1 MANYSKK
8 KSLGGKA
15 ILAIV
20 IAVLIVIA
28 AFVTVWGTG
37 YAITGNPD
45 PAQWQASVNTVING
59 KDGAD
64 GKDGLNGADGKD
76 GVNGVDGKD
85 GETPHIG
92 ENGNWFIGET
102 DTGVK
107 AAGQDGADGADGANG
122 QDGQPGTKLY
132 RHSIVAENIGSTGSS
147 VTFVIYSSDSE
158 PYTATTL
165 PQGTIVTG
173 LSWASSEIPLNVHVS
188 ADGKAEITLLD
199 ISGDKP
205 MTRYYKADTITDT
218 VTEV

>member
-1 MANYSKK
+1 MANYRKK
-8 KSLGGKA
+8 QGAGKA
-15 ILAIV
+15 VAIMIAGIVAIILIGLA
-20 IAVLIVIA
+20 LM
-28 AFVTVWGTG
+28 WGTG
-37 YAITGNPD
+37 YAITGKANPS
-45 PAQWQASVNTVING
+45 QWQASVNTVING

-64 GKDGLNGADGKD
+64 GKNGADGKD
-76 GVNGVDGKD
+76 GANGADGQ
-85 GETPHIG
+85 TPHIG

-107 AAGQDGADGADGANG
+107 AAGQDGAAGADGKDGQDG

-188 ADGKAEITLLD
+188 ADGKAEITFLD

-205 MTRYYKADTITDT
+205 MTRYYKAETITDT

>member
-1 MANYSKK
+1 MKALKVISIF
-8 KSLGGKA
+8 LAA
-15 ILAIV
+15 ILSA
-20 IAVLIVIA
+20 IAVE
-28 AFVTVWGTG
+28 FVTARCVTGTW
-37 YAITGNPD
+37 NP
-45 PAQWQASVNTVING
+45 AEWQNTAEIVQPKDGADGIDG

-64 GKDGLNGADGKD
+64 GQ
-76 GVNGVDGKD
+76 
-85 GETPHIG
+85 TPHIG

-107 AAGQDGADGADGANG
+107 AAGQDGTNGTNGADGANG

-188 ADGKAEITLLD
+188 ADGRAEITLLD

-205 MTRYYKADTITDT
+205 MTRYYKAETITDT
-218 VTEV
+218 VTEA